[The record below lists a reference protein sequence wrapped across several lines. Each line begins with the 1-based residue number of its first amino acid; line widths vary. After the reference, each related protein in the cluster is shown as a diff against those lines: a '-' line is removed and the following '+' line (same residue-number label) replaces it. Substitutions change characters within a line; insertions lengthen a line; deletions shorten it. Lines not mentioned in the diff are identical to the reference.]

1 MSEAAFAQHILASIR
16 NELNLLKSH
25 NYIQPQAYDDI
36 LRLLPTDATSRSMA
50 APPSAMGFPPSA
62 TPASPF
68 AGAMPSPLS
77 NMAPSPA
84 AAPAA
89 AMPPPPAYNAPAEN
103 KLGNAEALYDYSGDN
118 PSDLSIRR
126 GDIIQLTE
134 LINDDWWKGTLN
146 GKTGIFPRNYV
157 KRLEPSEKRPSPPAT
172 PVRNQ
177 QRDSYG
183 YSPAPVKQDA
193 YDYPAPP
200 SSYTSPPPHG
210 GQMEKGSYAPPPPQ
224 QQNSYAP
231 PPAQTNSYAPP
242 PIQNQMSSYA
252 PPPVQQVAST
262 SSAPAAVEQPHEEN
276 KAASFGRKLAGNIG
290 NAATWGFGATLGGDL
305 AHSIF

>member
-157 KRLEPSEKRPSPPAT
+157 KRLE
-172 PVRNQ
+172 
-177 QRDSYG
+177 
-183 YSPAPVKQDA
+183 
-193 YDYPAPP
+193 
-200 SSYTSPPPHG
+200 
-210 GQMEKGSYAPPPPQ
+210 
-224 QQNSYAP
+224 
-231 PPAQTNSYAPP
+231 
-242 PIQNQMSSYA
+242 
-252 PPPVQQVAST
+252 
-262 SSAPAAVEQPHEEN
+262 
-276 KAASFGRKLAGNIG
+276 
-290 NAATWGFGATLGGDL
+290 
-305 AHSIF
+305 

>member
-36 LRLLPTDATSRSMA
+36 LRLLPTDVSASRRDM
-50 APPSAMGFPPSA
+50 APPSAMGFPSSA

-84 AAPAA
+84 SPAA
-89 AMPPPPAYNAPAEN
+89 TMPPPAYNANPVEN

-157 KRLEPSEKRPSPPAT
+157 KKLEPSEKKPSPPPT
-172 PVRNQ
+172 PARNQ

-193 YDYPAPP
+193 YSYPAPP
-200 SSYTSPPPHG
+200 SSYNSPPPA
-210 GQMEKGSYAPPPPQ
+210 QTEKGSYAPPPPQ
-224 QQNSYAP
+224 QHNSYAP
-231 PPAQTNSYAPP
+231 PPAQNNSYAPP
-242 PIQNQMSSYA
+242 PIQNQVNSYA

-276 KAASFGRKLAGNIG
+276 KVASFGKKLGGNVM
-290 NAATWGFGATLGGDL
+290 NAATWGFGATIGSDI
-305 AHSIF
+305 ANSIF

>member
-25 NYIQPQAYDDI
+25 NYIQPQVYDDI
-36 LRLLPTDATSRSMA
+36 LRLLPTDVSASRRDM
-50 APPSAMGFPPSA
+50 APPSAMGFPSSA

-84 AAPAA
+84 SPAA
-89 AMPPPPAYNAPAEN
+89 TMPPPAYNANPVEN

-157 KRLEPSEKRPSPPAT
+157 KKLE
-172 PVRNQ
+172 
-177 QRDSYG
+177 
-183 YSPAPVKQDA
+183 
-193 YDYPAPP
+193 
-200 SSYTSPPPHG
+200 
-210 GQMEKGSYAPPPPQ
+210 
-224 QQNSYAP
+224 
-231 PPAQTNSYAPP
+231 
-242 PIQNQMSSYA
+242 
-252 PPPVQQVAST
+252 
-262 SSAPAAVEQPHEEN
+262 
-276 KAASFGRKLAGNIG
+276 
-290 NAATWGFGATLGGDL
+290 
-305 AHSIF
+305 

>member
-1 MSEAAFAQHILASIR
+1 MSEAAFAQHVLASIR

-36 LRLLPTDATSRSMA
+36 LRLLPTDVSSRNM
-50 APPSAMGFPPSA
+50 APPSSMGFPQSA
-62 TPASPF
+62 APASPF
-68 AGAMPSPLS
+68 AGAMPSPVGG
-77 NMAPSPA
+77 
-84 AAPAA
+84 
-89 AMPPPPAYNAPAEN
+89 AYNAPPAEN

-118 PSDLSIRR
+118 PSDLTIRR

-157 KRLEPSEKRPSPPAT
+157 KKLESSEKRPSPPPT

-183 YSPAPVKQDA
+183 YSPAPVKQDS
-193 YDYPAPP
+193 YSYPAPP
-200 SSYTSPPPHG
+200 SSYSSPPPPG
-210 GQMEKGSYAPPPPQ
+210 GQMEKGSYASPPPPQ
-224 QQNSYAP
+224 QQMGYAP
-231 PPAQTNSYAPP
+231 PPAQNNSYAPP
-242 PIQNQMSSYA
+242 PIQNQVSSYA

-276 KAASFGRKLAGNIG
+276 KAASFGKKLAANVG
-290 NAATWGFGATLGGDL
+290 NAATWGFGATLGSDL